1 MAVRTGGPS
10 PGRFPKEKQLSEFTR
25 RDILKFGLGV
35 GSSLTIG
42 SHLIRLL
49 PAAELEMGGK
59 EVSRTTG
66 KFHQPVAST
75 CMHCYARCGI
85 IGYVGYGRLLKIG
98 GNPKHPNS
106 LGRLCA
112 KGQAGVNLLYDPE
125 RLLFPLKRVG
135 KRGEGKWQRISWE
148 EAYKEIAVRLRKIKD
163 HGSPDRF
170 VFLSE
175 RDVTTSLF
183 SQRFCRA
190 FGTPNHLSHAPLIG
204 PNKLVAHTLTWGA
217 EFDID
222 DVAYTNYM
230 LNFGSNPYEANLLR
244 TSFAQRIAEGRT
256 ERIFGGR
263 SHNRAKL
270 VTFDVRLSQ
279 TAGRS
284 DEWFPIR
291 PGTDGIVGLAMAQ
304 VILKEGLHDQEFI
317 RRWTNVSID
326 RLVEHLKPYTP
337 GKAEKES
344 GVSAA
349 DIRRIAIEFAST
361 KPSTT
366 LSSGGLNKHMN
377 GVENERCI
385 LLLNALTGNV
395 DIRGGFC
402 LPRFYPLPDPSPQ
415 PPPVTSH
422 SKLRN
427 PREFPLTRGGNWQHV
442 LPMIGEGRQPVQV
455 FMTYKSNLVYSQ
467 PDCHRMEKILK
478 DEKRVPFYVAIGT
491 HFTESSAF
499 ADLLLPEATYLE
511 RMEIESP
518 PALEMLP
525 FLSLRQPVVKP
536 LGESVA
542 FMDILIEL
550 ARRVGGGM
558 EKYFPYGSAEDY
570 WSEVVRQFPALV
582 KAGGIDYLRE
592 HGVWMDSQM
601 KKEYRSYRK
610 KGFAT
615 PSGKIE
621 IYSQRMADAG
631 YSPLPTYLPIETH
644 KKLKEDELILV
655 TFQWNVHTHFS
666 TANCKWLSEIT
677 HSNPAW
683 IHPQTAEKKGIREG
697 DKIKVTS
704 RVGAIETRAYITQGI
719 HPQVI
724 AISDSCGHWQV
735 GRLAR
740 AKRFRSS
747 DPETQLVWWEKE
759 GNGVHPKP
767 VIPVSS
773 DPVGGGQAWMDTV
786 VMVSK
791 I

>member
-1 MAVRTGGPS
+1 MR
-10 PGRFPKEKQLSEFTR
+10 ELTR
-25 RDILKFGLGV
+25 RDLLKFGLGV
-35 GSSLTIG
+35 GSSLSIG

-66 KFHQPVAST
+66 KFRQPVAST

-98 GNPKHPNS
+98 GNPEHPNS

-112 KGQAGVNLLYDPE
+112 KGQAGINLLYDPE

-135 KRGEGKWQRISWE
+135 KRGEGKWQRVSWE
-148 EAYKEIAVRLRKIKD
+148 EAYREITVRLRKVRD

-175 RDVTTSLF
+175 RDITTSLF
-183 SQRFCRA
+183 SQRFCHA

-204 PNKLVAHTLTWGA
+204 PNKAVAHALTWGA

-230 LNFGSNPYEANLLR
+230 LNFGSNPYEAHLLR

-263 SHNRAKL
+263 SHNRAKM

-279 TAGRS
+279 SAGRS
-284 DEWFPIR
+284 DEWFPIK
-291 PGTDGIVGLAMAQ
+291 PGTDGIVALAMAQ
-304 VILKEGLHDQEFI
+304 VILKEGLHDEEFI
-317 RRWTNVSID
+317 RNWTNVNAA
-326 RLVEHLKPYTP
+326 RLSAHLKPYTP
-337 GKAEKES
+337 ERAEKES
-344 GVSAA
+344 GVGAA

-377 GVENERCI
+377 GAENERCI

-395 DIRGGFC
+395 DVRGGFC
-402 LPRFYPLPDPSPQ
+402 LPRFYPLPDPDPQ
-415 PPPVTSH
+415 PPAVTSR
-422 SKLRN
+422 SQLIN
-427 PREFPLTRGGNWQHV
+427 PREFPLTRGGNWQRI

-478 DEKRVPFYVAIGT
+478 DEKRIPFYVAIGS
-491 HFTESSAF
+491 HLTESSAF

-525 FLSLRQPVVKP
+525 FLSFRQPVVKP

-570 WSEVVRQFPALV
+570 WAAVVSRFPALV
-582 KAGGIDYLRE
+582 KAGGLDYLRE
-592 HGVWMDSQM
+592 HGVWMDSRA

-615 PSGKIE
+615 PSGKFE
-621 IYSQRMADAG
+621 IYSPRMAEAG
-631 YSPLPTYLPIETH
+631 YSPLPSYRPIEVH

-697 DKIKVTS
+697 DKIRVTS
-704 RVGAIETRAYITQGI
+704 QVGSIETRAYITQGI

-724 AISDSCGHWQV
+724 AISDSCGHWRV

-740 AKRFRSS
+740 AKRFSS
-747 DPETQLVWWEKE
+747 PDPETQLVWWEKE
-759 GNGVHPKP
+759 GNGVHPNP

-773 DPVGGGQAWMDTV
+773 DPIGGGQAWMDTV
-786 VMVSK
+786 VMVAK

>member
-1 MAVRTGGPS
+1 
-10 PGRFPKEKQLSEFTR
+10 LSQFTR
-25 RDILKFGLGV
+25 RDILKLGLGV

-42 SHLIRLL
+42 SHLLRLL

-66 KFHQPVAST
+66 KFHQGVAST
-75 CMHCYARCGI
+75 CMQCYARCGI
-85 IGYVGYGRLLKIG
+85 IGYVGYGRLIKIG

-112 KGQAGVNLLYDPE
+112 KGQAGINLLYDPE
-125 RLLFPLKRVG
+125 RLLFPLKRAG

-148 EAYKEIAVRLRKIKD
+148 EAYREIAVRLRKVRD
-163 HGSPDRF
+163 QGSPDRF

-175 RDVTTSLF
+175 RDITTSVF
-183 SQRFCRA
+183 SQRFCSA
-190 FGTPNHLSHAPLIG
+190 FGTPNHLSHAPLVG
-204 PNKLVAHTLTWGA
+204 PNKLAAHTLTWGA
-217 EFDID
+217 GFDID

-230 LNFGSNPYEANLLR
+230 LLFGSNPYEAHLLR

-263 SHNRAKL
+263 SHNRAKM

-279 TAGRS
+279 SAGRS
-284 DEWFPIR
+284 DEWFPIK
-291 PGTDGIVGLAMAQ
+291 PGTDGIVALAMAQ
-304 VILKEGLHDQEFI
+304 VILKEGLHDEAFI
-317 RRWTNVSID
+317 RNWTNVNSAS
-326 RLVEHLKPYTP
+326 LSAHLKPYTP
-337 GKAEKES
+337 ARAEKES

-395 DIRGGFC
+395 DVRGGFC
-402 LPRFYPLPDPSPQ
+402 LPRFYPLTDPSPR
-415 PPPVTSH
+415 PPAVASPSPFV
-422 SKLRN
+422 K
-427 PREFPLTRGGNWQHV
+427 PREFPLTRGGNWQRV
-442 LPMIGEGRQPVQV
+442 LPVIAEGRQPVQV

-467 PDCHRMEKILK
+467 PDGHRMEKILA
-478 DEKRVPFYVAIGT
+478 DEKRIPFHVAVGS
-491 HFTESSAF
+491 HLTESSAF

-511 RMEIESP
+511 RIEVESP

-542 FMDILIEL
+542 FMDMLIEL

-570 WSEVVRQFPALV
+570 WTDVVAQFPGLL
-582 KAGGIDYLRE
+582 KAGGLDYLRE
-592 HGVWMDSQM
+592 HGVWMDPQT

-615 PSGKIE
+615 PSGKFE
-621 IYSQRMADAG
+621 IYSQKMAEAG
-631 YSPLPTYLPIETH
+631 LNPLPTYLPIETH

-666 TANCKWLSEIT
+666 TANCKWLSEII

-697 DKIKVTS
+697 DKIRVTS
-704 RVGAIETRAYITQGI
+704 RVGSIETRAYITQGI

-735 GRLAR
+735 GQVAR
-740 AKRFRSS
+740 AKRFRSP
-747 DPETQLVWWEKE
+747 DPETQLVWWGKE
-759 GNGVHPKP
+759 GNGVHPNP
-767 VIPVSS
+767 IIPLSS
-773 DPVGGGQAWMDTV
+773 DPIGGGQAWMDTV
-786 VMVSK
+786 VMVAK